1 MKKMQFNEHV
11 YETTLGGRKLVI
23 ETGKYASFPTV
34 PAWCVMATPPCWST

>member
-23 ETGKYASFPTV
+23 ETANLPSSPTGPV
-34 PAWCVMATPPCWST
+34 WSVMETPLF